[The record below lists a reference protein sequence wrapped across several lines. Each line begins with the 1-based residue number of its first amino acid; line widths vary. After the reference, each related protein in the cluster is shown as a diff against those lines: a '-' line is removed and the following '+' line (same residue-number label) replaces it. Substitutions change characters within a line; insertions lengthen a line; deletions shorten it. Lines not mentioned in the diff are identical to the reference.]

1 MATELCWTS
10 FQLRFALVLFILLDS
25 GMCERNNI
33 FGLRNESVTLSPS
46 HKTKFK
52 DITLKKNKDKVAE
65 WLENSGSLW
74 NSISFKGRITLDPQ
88 SGTFTILRAEASDEG
103 QYEIESSSL
112 PASESMTLHIVDKLL
127 QPDLTCASD
136 EENITVS
143 CNMTEDSNFLNY
155 SWNITEPHVHLSEKM
170 VQLSRTVNLYQS
182 VQCTVSNPMSKNESS
197 LILRI
202 CVPETNGARNR
213 YGIFGAVI
221 LPFLTVLYITGILEE
236 KK

>member
-1 MATELCWTS
+1 QLEGSEAGCELG
-10 FQLRFALVLFILLDS
+10 FYLIHLFLFFTDS

-112 PASESMTLHIVDKLL
+112 PASESMTLHIV
-127 QPDLTCASD
+127 P
-136 EENITVS
+136 
-143 CNMTEDSNFLNY
+143 
-155 SWNITEPHVHLSEKM
+155 
-170 VQLSRTVNLYQS
+170 QLYIHFI
-182 VQCTVSNPMSKNESS
+182 CTVFFHIC
-197 LILRI
+197 LIGIRI
-202 CVPETNGARNR
+202 
-213 YGIFGAVI
+213 F
-221 LPFLTVLYITGILEE
+221 
-236 KK
+236 